1 MRDLRTKLPVCQD
14 DATTHGGIVKTA
26 SSTFDLDGRKVALL
40 HDVVSCPEHGD
51 NAIIECAEGYSEGGR
66 KWAVHMCRT
75 QCGSQVIASSTG
87 MKIA

>member
-1 MRDLRTKLPVCQD
+1 MKTPVCLGD
-14 DATTHGGIVKTA
+14 STTHGGVVKTA

-51 NAIIECAEGYSEGGR
+51 NPIIECGEGYSESGR
-66 KWAVHMCRT
+66 KWVVHMCRT
-75 QCGSQVIASSTG
+75 QCGSQVIARSTG